1 MEKHTVARLSVKG
14 EHFEI
19 LVKPDSALDFKFG
32 KRDEISDILLVDT
45 IYTDS
50 DKALKTSEEKL
61 MKAFNTLNV
70 FKIAE
75 EILRRGELKLTTEQ
89 RRKLVEDKRLQIIAF
104 ISRNCTDPRT
114 GFPHPPLRVEQA
126 MNEVR
131 LVIDPFK
138 SGEEQARAV
147 IDALRPIIP
156 LKLGTIRI
164 GVKIPPEN
172 AARVLGIVKEF
183 GEISKSEWQSDGS
196 WIAVVEMP
204 AGVHT
209 KFLER
214 IGRATQGN
222 YQSKML

>member
-19 LVKPDSALDFKFG
+19 LVKPDPALDFKFG

-89 RRKLVEDKRLQIIAF
+89 RRKLVEDKRLQIISF

-156 LKLGTIRI
+156 LKLGTIRL